1 MQKPPT
7 PSPAA
12 TVGAFRPWAT
22 ALALASLLALPG
34 CAHWRATA
42 APDAA
47 WPDRLQALL
56 PADVLLLGEQHDA
69 ADHQRLQREA
79 VLWLAARN
87 QFAALV
93 LEMADRGHTTVG
105 LPPGATEAEVQKAL
119 GWNNTAWP
127 WKAYGPVVMA
137 AVRAGAPVLGGNLP
151 RSRMRAAMGETAWDQ
166 HLPTPALQR
175 QYAALRDGHCGLLPE
190 TQIAPMARI
199 QIARDA
205 SMAQTVEEALRPGQ
219 TVVLVAGGGH
229 VLRSLGVPTHWSPKI
244 VSKVA
249 LAHAGQALPA
259 INFDA
264 DAIVATPAPPAKDH
278 CAELRKQ
285 WAPSAPAPS
294 APQ

>member
-1 MQKPPT
+1 MT
-7 PSPAA
+7 
-12 TVGAFRPWAT
+12 
-22 ALALASLLALPG
+22 LALVSLLAFSG
-34 CAHWRATA
+34 CAPWRATA
-42 APDAA
+42 PHDAP
-47 WPDRLQALL
+47 WPDRLQTLL

-79 VLWLAARN
+79 VVWLAGRK
-87 QFAALV
+87 QIAALV
-93 LEMADRGHTTVG
+93 LEMAERGHTTAG
-105 LPPGATEAEVQKAL
+105 LPPGSSEAEVQRAL
-119 GWNNTAWP
+119 GWNDTAWP

-137 AVRAGAPVLGGNLP
+137 AVNASVPVLGGNLP

-166 HLPTPALQR
+166 HLPAPALQR
-175 QYAALRDGHCGLLPE
+175 QYTALRDGHCGLLPE

-229 VLRSLGVPTHWSPKI
+229 VLRSLGVPTHWPTNL

-249 LAHAGQALPA
+249 LAHTGQAQPA
-259 INFDA
+259 INSDA